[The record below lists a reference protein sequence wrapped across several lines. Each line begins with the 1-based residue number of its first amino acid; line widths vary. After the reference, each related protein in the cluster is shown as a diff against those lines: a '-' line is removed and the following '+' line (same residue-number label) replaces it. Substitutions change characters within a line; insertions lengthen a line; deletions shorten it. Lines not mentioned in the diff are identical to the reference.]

1 MSPRL
6 FEPGGSIYGTR
17 SSTIAHTEQ
26 QRLRAHLNAAKA
38 QAPKCDGI
46 DVEESVLRHEG
57 QTYLLPE
64 DFVVALKSGKLRRTD
79 ASPQLVL
86 ELIDSPVEET
96 LLQRVTTGQPKY
108 WLHVPQSDGS
118 IAAWP
123 VYGYVA
129 DYGYG
134 YATTPVVTGAAPGWD
149 TAEWLCRC
157 AQCGRELPPSFYFIN
172 TNGRPKG
179 ICRACTSTNIIVDKI
194 WNKMHKYGIHFL
206 SDEELKLLD
215 DMAWWYDALWHRNLL
230 PRGDYCSHI
239 IGEEAIQERINTA
252 IKHRRGS
259 TPRGPGHTKH
269 SKISEI
275 YALIDDSVVT
285 REEMDNL

>member
-1 MSPRL
+1 MSQKL
-6 FEPGGSIYGTR
+6 FEPGGSLYGSKRT
-17 SSTIAHTEQ
+17 SLAFTEQ
-26 QRLRAHLNAAKA
+26 QRLRHRLNAEKA

-46 DVEESVLRHEG
+46 SVEESVLRHEG

-64 DFVVALKSGKLRRTD
+64 DFVEAIKNGTLRRTD
-79 ASPQLVL
+79 ASPQTVL
-86 ELIDSPVEET
+86 KYIDSPVEET
-96 LLQRVTTGQPKY
+96 LLQRVSTGQPRY
-108 WLHVPQSDGS
+108 WVHVPQHDGS
-118 IAAWP
+118 TAAWP

-134 YATTPVVTGAAPGWD
+134 YATTPMIKGDPPGWD

-179 ICRACTSTNIIVDKI
+179 ICKACTSTNQIVDKI
-194 WNKMHKYGIHFL
+194 WNKLYRYGAHFL
-206 SDEELKLLD
+206 SDEEFRLLD
-215 DMAWWYDALWHRNLL
+215 DMQLWYEALWHRNLL
-230 PRGDYCSHI
+230 PRGDYCTHI
-239 IGEEAIQERINTA
+239 IGYDAIQDRINRA

-259 TPRGPGHTKH
+259 TPRGPSFTKH

-275 YALIDDSVVT
+275 YSLIDDSVVT